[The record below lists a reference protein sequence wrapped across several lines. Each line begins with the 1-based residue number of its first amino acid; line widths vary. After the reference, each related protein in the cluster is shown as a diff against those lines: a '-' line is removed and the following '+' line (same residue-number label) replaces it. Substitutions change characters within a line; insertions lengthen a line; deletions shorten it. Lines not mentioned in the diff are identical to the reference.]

1 MRKLVFITA
10 CMLLAGCTASRKNE
24 VVKGEVLDAT
34 MNTLIIVSEEGD
46 TLSFVTMNADRE
58 NLQALLIGD
67 TIEVHYAGK
76 YRPDMEA
83 SALVSVQDEA
93 EWCRTEIT
101 LFSGIRRTDIDVV

>member
-1 MRKLVFITA
+1 MMRKLVFITA

-58 NLQALLIGD
+58 NLHALLIGD

-76 YRPDMEA
+76 YSPDMEA

-93 EWCRTEIT
+93 E
-101 LFSGIRRTDIDVV
+101 